1 MSRRTVHRSY
11 TPVIPVSEKNVF
23 QRGSAANVYNYTAR
37 DSSQTI
43 LRYADRHDDDI
54 NQYSGYDR
62 PVATTTSTLVYASKS
77 DSKSRKKSDSKHKS
91 RPKSKPDS
99 KPKPKDNSHLSYE
112 KKDDRI
118 SLQHRSYLWDH
129 IATLN
134 PSKHKTTDKIFVN
147 NPKNIEAYKTVK
159 DEFKSGTSIVTF
171 LKNSSNDIIVKKE
184 FIYYHKDKGRPFNPS
199 ESYENEVNSLKL
211 LYGCKR
217 FPQILYHDDKGF
229 AVYMTYCGEHI
240 DKHNAPSD
248 WKRQILSIYETL
260 KEKHIYNNDVYIN
273 NFCVKD
279 GVISLID
286 FGLAKNHID
295 FCFYNLTK
303 DDIEH
308 SKNIEDLSKRIKDRA
323 SNIYSTLYECY

>member
-23 QRGSAANVYNYTAR
+23 QRGSAVSVYNYTNR
-37 DSSQTI
+37 DSSQTV
-43 LRYADRHDDDI
+43 LRYSNRREDDA
-54 NQYSGYDR
+54 NQDSPPEG
-62 PVATTTSTLVYASKS
+62 PIPTLIYASKS
-77 DSKSRKKSDSKHKS
+77 DSKSGKKSDSKHKS
-91 RPKSKPDS
+91 KHNSKPGS
-99 KPKPKDNSHLSYE
+99 KPKDNSHLSYE
-112 KKDDRI
+112 KKDDRT

-134 PSKHKTTDKIFVN
+134 PSRHKEADKVFVN
-147 NPKNIEAYKTVK
+147 DHRNIDAYKTVK

-171 LKNSSNDIIVKKE
+171 LKASSGDIIVKKE

-217 FPQILYHDDKGF
+217 FPQILYHDDKTF
-229 AVYMTYCGEHI
+229 SVYMTYCGEHI
-240 DKHNAPSD
+240 DKSNAPSD
-248 WKRQILSIYETL
+248 WKRQILAIYDTL

-286 FGLAKNHID
+286 FGLAKHHID

-308 SKNIEDLSKRIKDRA
+308 SKSIEDLSKRIKERA
-323 SNIYSTLYECY
+323 GSIYATLYECY